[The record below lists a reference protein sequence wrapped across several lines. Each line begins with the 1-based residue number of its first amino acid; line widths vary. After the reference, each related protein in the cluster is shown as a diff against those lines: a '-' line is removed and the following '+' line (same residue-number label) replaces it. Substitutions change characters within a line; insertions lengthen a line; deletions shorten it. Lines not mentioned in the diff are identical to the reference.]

1 MPGIGNKL
9 PGSTRLSGARQNQD
23 MPTVESVTV
32 VRGEEELFQRTEH
45 LFAAATDVA
54 CAAND
59 LWTWAWRHGSDELTE
74 AKVHRPGMRIRKI
87 YRSGMLLDP
96 VAAREL
102 ARRRDQFGAQVRLT
116 TEEIN
121 ETIILDG
128 RLVILAGDLSSG
140 RRSYSVITQ
149 RDTVQGVT
157 SLFEAAWRSAV
168 DLAVFD
174 ARVAEIRQLA
184 PQVLD
189 LLGQGVKDESAARS
203 LGLGV
208 RTYRRRVAELM
219 EALGAES
226 RFQAG
231 VRARELG
238 LV

>member
-1 MPGIGNKL
+1 
-9 PGSTRLSGARQNQD
+9 
-23 MPTVESVTV
+23 MPTVEAVTIV
-32 VRGEEELFQRTEH
+32 HGEDELFRRTEH
-45 LFAAATDVA
+45 LFTTATDVA

-59 LWTWAWRHGSDELTE
+59 LWTWAWRHGSTELTE
-74 AKVHRPGMRIRKI
+74 PRAHRPGLRIRKI
-87 YRSGMLLDP
+87 YRSGLLLDP

-102 ARRRDQFGAQVRLT
+102 ARRRDQFGAQIRLT

-149 RDTVQGVT
+149 PATVQGVT
-157 SLFEAAWRSAV
+157 SLFEAAWRSATE
-168 DLAVFD
+168 LAVYD

-189 LLGQGVKDESAARS
+189 LLGQGVKDEAAARS

-219 EALGAES
+219 DALGAES